1 MKLFDIERELED
13 VFFELE
19 ENGGELTPEL
29 EERLAINEQ
38 NLKEKL
44 DGYRKI
50 YTKYKLDAEACKKEE
65 ARISCIRKVKENN
78 AEKLRN
84 IMYEAVVKFGN
95 EGKSGNKTI
104 DLVDSKLYTKKSKSC
119 VIDEK
124 YSDILKT
131 IFFEYIFGLYDNG
144 MLEDKSLDIKRVVY
158 RINEAFVNSY
168 PEEAKELYEAR
179 GHYFTEEDLLI
190 FNVNIQFNVSLA
202 DLIQLDK
209 YSIIDAYFSNTEK
222 AVIVED
228 NKSSRIKPLLDNNIS
243 FAKEEYSEC
252 LIIK

>member
-1 MKLFDIERELED
+1 MKLFDIEQEIED

-29 EERLAINEQ
+29 EERLVINEQ

-44 DGYRKI
+44 NGYRKI

-65 ARISCIRKVKENN
+65 TRISCIRKVKENN
-78 AEKLRN
+78 AERLRN
-84 IMYEAVVKFGN
+84 TMYEAVVKFGD

-131 IFFEYIFGLYDNG
+131 IFFEYIFSLYDNG
-144 MLEDKSLDIKRVVY
+144 MLEDISLDIKRVVY
-158 RINEAFVNSY
+158 RINEAFINSY
-168 PEEAKELYEAR
+168 PEEAKELYETR
-179 GHYFTEEDLLI
+179 GHYFTKEDLLL
-190 FNVNIQFNVSLA
+190 FNVNIQFNISLA

-209 YSIIDAYFSNTEK
+209 YSIVDAYFSNTEK
-222 AVIVED
+222 AVIIEN